1 VRDDYAAYQRL
12 NTQVLGLSVDS
23 VFSHEAW
30 AQHLNLPF
38 PLLSD
43 FNKEVAQQYG
53 VLLPE
58 LLGMKGLANRSAFV
72 VDKQGVIRYTWVGA
86 NPGQQPDFGKI
97 QDVLKGLP

>member
-1 VRDDYAAYQRL
+1 MRDDYASYQNL
-12 NTQVLGLSVDS
+12 NTQVLGISVDS
-23 VFSHEAW
+23 VFCHEAW

-58 LLGMKGLANRSAFV
+58 VLGLKGVANRSAFV
-72 VDKQGVIRYTWVGA
+72 IDKQGVIRYAWVAGSPA
-86 NPGQQPDFGKI
+86 EQPDFGKI
-97 QDVLKGLP
+97 KEALKGLS